1 MGRGA
6 GGEGVEFARDR
17 TGCASRSRMKLP
29 THNSDGKPL
38 IVLFDA
44 MALAYRSYFA
54 FITRPLTN
62 SRGENTSAI
71 YGFMSS
77 IFQFL
82 DHHTPTHAAVCF
94 DTPHPTFRHE
104 KFEAY
109 KATRQAMPDDLVP
122 QLDKI
127 KELVKAFRIPLIE
140 MPGFE
145 ADDIIGTL
153 ACSAADADIQSLIV
167 TPDKDFCQLVTE
179 KIKLLRPSRD
189 GAAMEIFDIE
199 AVKNKY
205 GLAPNQII
213 DYLALVGDTSDN
225 IPGVRGI
232 GEKTA
237 TPLIQKFGSVKGL
250 YERIDEVDKKG
261 IKEKLINEKDNA
273 FLSYELATIDCHVK
287 LPITVDQLAYG
298 VLPDF
303 EALEGMVLDLG
314 FKSLANRVHKA
325 KEDLL
330 KAESPEALAAALA
343 PKEPEERTEE
353 EELESFD
360 FNINATG
367 DVQNIQSCPHAYVM
381 VKTIEGVKEL
391 AKVLAK
397 TKEICLDL
405 ESTGQDANTAEII
418 GIAFALK
425 QHEAFYIPIRLP
437 DIGSDADATS
447 LFAQEAADENSMTMG
462 LDPKEVLDIL
472 RPVLENPKISK
483 VGQNIKYDA
492 LLLRHNGVKV
502 QGITF
507 DTMIAAYLYRFD
519 GSHSMDA
526 LALEHLKYQPI
537 PLTDVTGSL
546 KESARRSL
554 AIASTTKLAEYS
566 AEDAD
571 ITLRLKHALAPLVEE
586 AGVAKVLEEVE
597 FPLIEVL
604 TQMEFH
610 GVKINT
616 ELLALASKEMEREA
630 ENLCRQIYEYAGGP
644 FNIDSP
650 KQLQE
655 ILFTKMGLK
664 SGRKTKTG
672 LSTNAAVLEELR
684 HEHPIAECLLAYRQ
698 YQKLRGT
705 YVDALPKLVNPKTGM
720 VHTSYNQAVVA
731 TGRISS
737 TDPNLQNIPIKTEL
751 GRDIRKA
758 FGSRFKNG
766 QILSAD
772 YSQIELRIMAHVAKD
787 PGLVDAFK
795 HGLDIHTR
803 TSAGIYG
810 VPLEEVTREMRG
822 KAKGVNYGIMYGIG
836 AFGLARNIG
845 VTQKEA
851 SEIITKYFAAF
862 PNIRQYM
869 DDTIQFARKN
879 GYVETLLGRRR
890 YMRNIAAANQAVRS
904 ADERAAIN
912 APIQGTAADMMKL
925 AMIDIHRELEK
936 RKLKS
941 IMIMQVHDELVFDC
955 VKEEAED
962 MKALVTKLMSNAMP
976 MDVPIDVEAGLG
988 PTWFEAH

>member
-1 MGRGA
+1 
-6 GGEGVEFARDR
+6 
-17 TGCASRSRMKLP
+17 MKLP
-29 THNSDGKPL
+29 KYDKNGKPL

-62 SRGENTSAI
+62 ARGENTSAV
-71 YGFMSS
+71 YGFMTS

-104 KFEAY
+104 RFEAY
-109 KATRQAMPDDLVP
+109 KATRQAMPEDLIP

-127 KELVKAFRIPLIE
+127 KELVRAFRIPLVE

-153 ACSAADADIQSLIV
+153 ACSAAEHGIESLIV
-167 TPDKDFCQLVTE
+167 TPDKDFCQLVTDQ
-179 KIKLLRPSRD
+179 IKLLRPSRD
-189 GAAMEIFDIE
+189 SSAMEIFDTD
-199 AVKNKY
+199 AVRAKY
-205 GLAPNQII
+205 GIEPKQII
-213 DYLALVGDTSDN
+213 DYLALVGDASDN

-237 TPLIQKFGSVKGL
+237 TPLIQKFGSLAGL
-250 YERIDEVDKKG
+250 YEHLDQVDKKG
-261 IKEKLINEKDNA
+261 IKDKLTNERDNA

-287 LPITVDQLAYG
+287 LPITINDLSYG

-303 EALEGMVLDLG
+303 EVLENLTLDLG
-314 FKSLANRVHKA
+314 FKSLANRVL
-325 KEDLL
+325 KEKEQAL
-330 KAESPEALAAALA
+330 KAESPEALELALA
-343 PKEPEERTEE
+343 PEEKAPEERTEE

-360 FNINATG
+360 FSAEMPSGLQDIHST
-367 DVQNIQSCPHAYVM
+367 PHAYVM
-381 VKTIEGVKEL
+381 VKTMEGVKEL
-391 AKVLAK
+391 AKLLSK
-397 TKEICLDL
+397 TKEFCIDT
-405 ESTGQDANTAEII
+405 ETTGQDANTAEII
-418 GIAFALK
+418 GISFAVK
-425 QHEAFYIPIRLP
+425 PFEAFYIPIRLP
-437 DIGSDADATS
+437 DIGSDIDANT
-447 LFAQEAADENSMTMG
+447 LFAKEAASENALTMG
-462 LDPKEVLDIL
+462 LDLKEALDVL
-472 RPVLENPKISK
+472 RPVLENQKINK

-492 LLLRHNGVKV
+492 LILRHHSVELKPLV
-502 QGITF
+502 F
-507 DTMIAAYLYRFD
+507 DTMIASYIYRFD
-519 GSHSMDA
+519 GSHDMDT
-526 LALEHLKYQPI
+526 LSLEHLNYRPV
-537 PLTDVTGSL
+537 PLSDVSGPL
-546 KESARRSL
+546 KGGDARRSM
-554 AIASTTKLAEYS
+554 AIASTIKLAEYG

-571 ITLRLKHALAPLVEE
+571 VTLRLKHALAPKLHEDE
-586 AGVAKVLEEVE
+586 RIWKLLEDVE
-597 FPLIEVL
+597 FPLVEVL
-604 TQMEFH
+604 TKMEFH
-610 GVKINT
+610 GVKIDT
-616 ELLALASKEMEREA
+616 KLLGLASKEMEREA
-630 ENLCRQIYEYAGGP
+630 DNLCRQIYEHAGGP

-655 ILFTKMGLK
+655 ILFVKLGLK

-672 LSTNAAVLEELR
+672 LSTNAAVLEDLR

-737 TDPNLQNIPIKTEL
+737 TDPNLQNIPIKTEM

-758 FGSRFKNG
+758 FVSRFKNG
-766 QILSAD
+766 QIFSVD
-772 YSQIELRIMAHVAKD
+772 YSQIELRIMAHVTRD
-787 PGLVDAFK
+787 EGLIEAFAN
-795 HGLDIHTR
+795 GVDIHTR
-803 TSAGIYG
+803 TAAGVYG
-810 VPLEEVTREMRG
+810 VPLEEVSREMRG

-845 VTQKEA
+845 IPQKEA
-851 SEIITKYFAAF
+851 SEIIQKYFAAF
-862 PNIRQYM
+862 PLIRKYM
-869 DDTIQFARKN
+869 DDTIQFARQH

-925 AMIDIHRELEK
+925 AMINVHREMEA

-941 IMIMQVHDELVFDC
+941 IMIMQVHDELVFD
-955 VKEEAED
+955 VDPEEADAMQE
-962 MKALVTKLMSNAMP
+962 LVPRLMSNAMP
-976 MDVPIDVEAGLG
+976 MVVPIEVEAGIG

>member
-1 MGRGA
+1 
-6 GGEGVEFARDR
+6 
-17 TGCASRSRMKLP
+17 MKLP
-29 THNSDGKPL
+29 KYDKNGKPL

-62 SRGENTSAI
+62 ARGENTSAV
-71 YGFMSS
+71 YGFMTS

-94 DTPHPTFRHE
+94 DRPEPTFRHE

-127 KELVKAFRIPLIE
+127 KELVRAFRIPLVE

-153 ACSAADADIQSLIV
+153 ACTAAEHGIESLIV
-167 TPDKDFCQLVTE
+167 TPDKDFCQLVTDN
-179 KIKLLRPSRD
+179 IKLLRPSRD
-189 GAAMEIFDIE
+189 GGAMEVFDIE

-237 TPLIQKFGSVKGL
+237 TPLIQKFGSLQGL
-250 YERIDEVDKKG
+250 YEHIDQVDKKG
-261 IKEKLINEKDNA
+261 IKDKLTNEKNNA
-273 FLSYELATIDCHVK
+273 FLSYELATIDTNVK
-287 LPITVDQLAYG
+287 LPITIDDLAYG

-303 EALEGMVLDLG
+303 DSLENLTIDLG
-314 FKSLANRVHKA
+314 FKTLANRVL
-325 KEDLL
+325 KE
-330 KAESPEALAAALA
+330 KEQAMKSESPEALELALA
-343 PKEPEERTEE
+343 PAEKAPEERTEE

-360 FNINATG
+360 FSEGQTDGVG
-367 DVQNIQSCPHAYVM
+367 DIHSTPHAYVM
-381 VKTIEGVKEL
+381 VRTMDGVKEL
-391 AKVLAK
+391 AGLLAK
-397 TKEICLDL
+397 AKEICIDT
-405 ESTGQDANTAEII
+405 ETTGQDANTAEII
-418 GIAFALK
+418 GISASIKPF
-425 QHEAFYIPIRLP
+425 EAFYIPIRLP

-447 LFAQEAADENSMTMG
+447 LFAQSAASENAMTLG
-462 LDPKEVLDIL
+462 LDLPEVLDIL
-472 RPVLENPKISK
+472 RPLLENPKINK

-492 LLLRHNGVKV
+492 LILRHHGVNLRPM
-502 QGITF
+502 TF
-507 DTMIAAYLYRFD
+507 DTMIASYIFRFD
-519 GSHSMDA
+519 GSHDMDS
-526 LALEHLKYQPI
+526 LALEHLNYRPV
-537 PLTDVTGSL
+537 PLTDVVGTL
-546 KESARRSL
+546 KGGNARRSM
-554 AIASTTKLAEYS
+554 AIASTAKLAEYG

-571 ITLRLKHALAPLVEE
+571 VTLRLRHALVPKVKDEEKIWKLLTDIEFPLVE
-586 AGVAKVLEEVE
+586 
-597 FPLIEVL
+597 VL
-604 TQMEFH
+604 TKMEYH
-610 GVKINT
+610 GVKIDT
-616 ELLALASKEMEREA
+616 ERLASASKEMEREA
-630 ENLCRQIYEYAGGP
+630 DNLCRQIYEYAGAP

-650 KQLQE
+650 KQLQDV
-655 ILFTKMGLK
+655 LFVKLGLK

-758 FGSRFKNG
+758 FVSRFPKG
-766 QILSAD
+766 RILSAD
-772 YSQIELRIMAHVAKD
+772 YSQIELRIMAHVTND
-787 PGLVDAFK
+787 PGLVEAFT
-795 HGLDIHTR
+795 HGVDIHTR
-803 TSAGIYG
+803 TAAGVYG

-836 AFGLARNIG
+836 AFGLARNVGIP
-845 VTQKEA
+845 QKEA
-851 SEIITKYFAAF
+851 SEIIQKYFAAF
-862 PNIRQYM
+862 PNIRKYM
-869 DDTIQFARKN
+869 DDTVVFARKY

-925 AMIDIHRELEK
+925 AMINIHREIER
-936 RKLKS
+936 RKLQS
-941 IMIMQVHDELVFDC
+941 IMIMQVHDELVFDVVPGEEQELMDL
-955 VKEEAED
+955 VKE
-962 MKALVTKLMSNAMP
+962 LMSNAMP
-976 MDVPIDVEAGLG
+976 MVVPIEVEAGIG

>member
-1 MGRGA
+1 
-6 GGEGVEFARDR
+6 
-17 TGCASRSRMKLP
+17 MKLP
-29 THNSDGKPL
+29 KYDKNGKPL

-62 SRGENTSAI
+62 ARGENTSAV
-71 YGFMSS
+71 YGFMTS

-94 DTPHPTFRHE
+94 DRPEPTFRHE

-109 KATRQAMPDDLVP
+109 KATRQAMPEDLIP

-127 KELVKAFRIPLIE
+127 KELVRAFRIPLVE

-153 ACSAADADIQSLIV
+153 ANEAARHGIESLIV
-167 TPDKDFCQLVTE
+167 TPDKDFCQLVTDN
-179 KIKLLRPSRD
+179 IKLLRPSRD
-189 GAAMEIFDIE
+189 GSAMEVFDIE

-237 TPLIQKFGSVKGL
+237 TPLIQKFGSIKEL
-250 YERIDEVDKKG
+250 YEHLDQVDKKG
-261 IKEKLINEKDNA
+261 IKEKLTNEKNNA
-273 FLSYELATIDCHVK
+273 FLSYELATIDCNVK
-287 LPITVDQLAYG
+287 LPIKIEELSYG

-303 EALEGMVLDLG
+303 DTLENLTLDLG
-314 FKSLANRVHKA
+314 FKSLANRVL
-325 KEDLL
+325 KEKEEAL
-330 KAESPEALAAALA
+330 KAESPEALAMALA
-343 PKEPEERTEE
+343 PAEKAPGERTEE

-360 FNINATG
+360 FKEG
-367 DVQNIQSCPHAYVM
+367 EQDGVQDIHSTPHAYVM
-381 VKTIEGVKEL
+381 IRTIEGVNEL
-391 AKVLAK
+391 ANVLAK
-397 TKEICLDL
+397 TKEICIDT
-405 ESTGQDANTAEII
+405 ETTGQDANTAEII
-418 GIAFALK
+418 GISFAIK
-425 QHEAFYIPIRLP
+425 PFQAFYIPIRLP
-437 DIGSDADATS
+437 DIGDAADASS
-447 LFAQEAADENSMTMG
+447 LFAQSAATENALTMG
-462 LDPKEVLDIL
+462 LDLQQVLDVL
-472 RPVLENPKISK
+472 RPVLENPKIHK
-483 VGQNIKYDA
+483 IGQNIKYDA
-492 LLLRHNGVKV
+492 LILRHHGVELKPL
-502 QGITF
+502 TF
-507 DTMIAAYLYRFD
+507 DTMIASYIYRFD

-526 LALEHLKYQPI
+526 LALEHLQYRPV
-537 PLTDVTGSL
+537 PLVDVTGSL
-546 KESARRSL
+546 KDSARRSL
-554 AIASTTKLAEYS
+554 AIASTSKMAEYG

-571 ITLRLKHALAPLVEE
+571 VTLRLKHALAPKLHEDE
-586 AGVAKVLEEVE
+586 RTWKLLEDIE
-597 FPLIEVL
+597 FPLVEVL
-604 TQMEFH
+604 TKMEFH
-610 GVKINT
+610 GVKIDT
-616 ELLALASKEMEREA
+616 ELLGLASKEMEREA
-630 ENLCRQIYEYAGGP
+630 DNLCRQIYEHAGGP

-655 ILFTKMGLK
+655 ILFVKLGLK

-672 LSTNAAVLEELR
+672 LSTNAAVLEDLR

-737 TDPNLQNIPIKTEL
+737 TDPNLQNIPIKTEM

-758 FGSRFKNG
+758 FVSRFKNG

-772 YSQIELRIMAHVAKD
+772 YSQIELRIMAHVTKD
-787 PGLVDAFK
+787 PGLVDAFAN
-795 HGLDIHTR
+795 GVDIHTR
-803 TSAGIYG
+803 TAAGVYG

-845 VTQKEA
+845 IPQKEA
-851 SEIITKYFAAF
+851 TDIIQKYFAAF
-862 PNIRQYM
+862 PSIRKYM
-869 DDTIQFARKN
+869 DDTVIFARKN

-925 AMIDIHRELEK
+925 AMINVHREMEA
-936 RKLKS
+936 RKMKS
-941 IMIMQVHDELVFDC
+941 IMMMQVHDELVFD
-955 VKEEAED
+955 VVPEEAEA
-962 MKALVTKLMSNAMP
+962 MQELVPRLMSNAMP
-976 MDVPIDVEAGLG
+976 MVVPIEVEAGIG

>member
-1 MGRGA
+1 
-6 GGEGVEFARDR
+6 
-17 TGCASRSRMKLP
+17 MKLP
-29 THNSDGKPL
+29 QYDKNGKPL

-54 FITRPLTN
+54 FISRPLTN
-62 SRGENTSAI
+62 ARGENTSAV
-71 YGFMSS
+71 YGFMTS

-109 KATRQAMPDDLVP
+109 KATREAPPDDLIP
-122 QLDKI
+122 QLAKI
-127 KELVKAFRIPLIE
+127 KDLVRAFRIPLIE
-140 MPGFE
+140 MPGYE

-153 ACSAADADIQSLIV
+153 ACTAAEHGIESLIV
-167 TPDKDFCQLVTE
+167 TPDKDFCQLVTDR
-179 KIKLLRPSRD
+179 IKLLRPSRD
-189 GAAMEIFDIE
+189 SSAMEVFDTE
-199 AVKNKY
+199 AVKQKY
-205 GLAPNQII
+205 GLEPKQII

-237 TPLIQKFGSVKGL
+237 TPLLQKFGSLDEL
-250 YERIDEVDKKG
+250 YKRLEEVDKKG
-261 IKEKLINEKDNA
+261 IKEKLINERDNA

-287 LPITVDQLAYG
+287 LDITVEDLAYG

-303 EALEGMVLDLG
+303 DALESLTLDLG
-314 FKSLANRVHKA
+314 FKSLANRVL
-325 KEDLL
+325 KERERAL
-330 KAESPEALAAALA
+330 KSESPEALELALA
-343 PKEPEERTEE
+343 PESKPAGERTEE

-360 FNINATG
+360 FTPEMP
-367 DVQNIQSCPHAYVM
+367 DSVQDIHSTPHAYVM

-391 AKVLAK
+391 AKLLSKA
-397 TKEICLDL
+397 KEICIDT
-405 ESTGQDANTAEII
+405 ETTGQDPNTAEII
-418 GIAFALK
+418 GISFAIK
-425 QHEAFYIPIRLP
+425 PFQAFYIPIRLP

-447 LFAQEAADENSMTMG
+447 LFAQAAATENALTMG
-462 LDPKEVLDIL
+462 LELSEVIEVLKPIL
-472 RPVLENPKISK
+472 EHPKVAK
-483 VGQNIKYDA
+483 LGQNIKYDA
-492 LLLRHNGVKV
+492 LVLRHSGVDLKPM
-502 QGITF
+502 TF
-507 DTMIAAYLYRFD
+507 DTMIASYIYRFD
-519 GSHSMDA
+519 GSHTMDA
-526 LALEHLKYQPI
+526 LALEHLNYRPV
-537 PLTDVTGSL
+537 PLVDVAGTL
-546 KESARRSL
+546 KGGDVRRSM
-554 AIASTTKLAEYS
+554 AVASTIKLAEYGS
-566 AEDAD
+566 EDAD
-571 ITLRLKHALAPLVEE
+571 VTLRLRHALAPKLQEDT
-586 AGVAKVLEEVE
+586 KVWKLLEDIE
-597 FPLIEVL
+597 FPLVEVL
-604 TQMEFH
+604 TKMEYH
-610 GVKINT
+610 GVKIDT
-616 ELLALASKEMEREA
+616 ERLAGASKEMEREA
-630 ENLCRQIYEYAGGP
+630 DNLCRQIYEHAGGP

-655 ILFTKMGLK
+655 ILFVKLGLK

-672 LSTNAAVLEELR
+672 LSTNAAVLEDLR

-758 FGSRFKNG
+758 FVSRFPKG
-766 QILSAD
+766 KILSAD
-772 YSQIELRIMAHVAKD
+772 YSQIELRIMAHVTND
-787 PGLVDAFK
+787 PGLVEAFT
-795 HGLDIHTR
+795 HGVDIHTR
-803 TSAGIYG
+803 TAAGVYG
-810 VPLEEVTREMRG
+810 VPLEEVSREMRG

-845 VTQKEA
+845 IPQKEA
-851 SEIITKYFAAF
+851 SDIIQKYFAAF
-862 PNIRQYM
+862 PSIRKYM
-869 DDTIQFARKN
+869 DDTVAFARTN

-925 AMIDIHRELEK
+925 AMINIHREMEK
-936 RKLKS
+936 QKMKS
-941 IMIMQVHDELVFDC
+941 IMMMQVHDELVFD
-955 VKEEAED
+955 VVAGEE
-962 MKALVTKLMSNAMP
+962 KALMDLVKDLMSNAMP
-976 MDVPIDVEAGLG
+976 MAVPIEVEAGIG

>member
-1 MGRGA
+1 MR
-6 GGEGVEFARDR
+6 
-17 TGCASRSRMKLP
+17 LP
-29 THNSDGKPL
+29 TYDKNGKPL

-62 SRGENTSAI
+62 ARGENTSAV
-71 YGFMSS
+71 YGFMTS

-109 KATRQAMPDDLVP
+109 KATRQAMPEDLIP
-122 QLDKI
+122 QLGKI
-127 KELVKAFRIPLIE
+127 KELVRAFRIPLVE

-153 ACSAADADIQSLIV
+153 ACSAAEHGIESLIV
-167 TPDKDFCQLVTE
+167 TPDKDFCQLVTDR
-179 KIKLLRPSRD
+179 IKLLRPSRD
-189 GAAMEIFDIE
+189 SSAMEIFDTD
-199 AVKNKY
+199 AVRAKY
-205 GLAPNQII
+205 GIEPKQII

-237 TPLIQKFGSVKGL
+237 TPLIQKFGSLAGL
-250 YERIDEVDKKG
+250 YEHLDQVDKKG
-261 IKEKLINEKDNA
+261 IKEKLTNERDNA

-287 LPITVDQLAYG
+287 LPITVDELAYG
-298 VLPDF
+298 ILPDF
-303 EALEGMVLDLG
+303 DALENLTLDLG
-314 FKSLANRVHKA
+314 FKSLANRVI
-325 KEDLL
+325 KEKEQAL
-330 KAESPEALAAALA
+330 KAESPEALALALA
-343 PKEPEERTEE
+343 PEEKAPEERTEE

-360 FNINATG
+360 FSAEMPG
-367 DVQNIQSCPHAYVM
+367 GVQDIHSTPHAYVM
-381 VKTIEGVKEL
+381 VRTLDGVKEL
-391 AKVLAK
+391 AKMLSK
-397 TKEICLDL
+397 SKEFCIDT
-405 ESTGQDANTAEII
+405 ETTGQDANTAEII
-418 GIAFALK
+418 GISFAAK
-425 QHEAFYIPIRLP
+425 PFEAFYIPIRLP
-437 DIGSDADATS
+437 DIGSDIDANT
-447 LFAQEAADENSMTMG
+447 LFAQAAATENALTMG
-462 LDPKEVLDIL
+462 LDLREVLDIL
-472 RPVLENPKISK
+472 RPGLENPKINK
-483 VGQNIKYDA
+483 IGQNIKYDA
-492 LLLRHNGVKV
+492 LTLRHHGVELKPLV
-502 QGITF
+502 F
-507 DTMIAAYLYRFD
+507 DTMIASYIYRFD
-519 GSHSMDA
+519 GSHGMDA
-526 LALEHLKYQPI
+526 LALEHLNYRPV
-537 PLTDVTGSL
+537 PLTDVAGTL
-546 KESARRSL
+546 KEGTARRSM
-554 AIASTTKLAEYS
+554 AIASTMKLAEYG

-571 ITLRLKHALAPLVEE
+571 VTMRLKHALSPKLHEE
-586 AGVAKVLEEVE
+586 ERIWKLLEDVE

-604 TQMEFH
+604 TKMEFH
-610 GVKINT
+610 GVKIDS
-616 ELLALASKEMEREA
+616 ERLGLASKEMEREA
-630 ENLCRQIYEYAGGP
+630 DNLCRKIYEYSGGP

-655 ILFTKMGLK
+655 ILFVKLGLK

-672 LSTNAAVLEELR
+672 LSTNAAVLEDLR

-705 YVDALPKLVNPKTGM
+705 YVDALPRLVNPKTGM

-758 FGSRFKNG
+758 FVSRFKHG
-766 QILSAD
+766 QIFSVD
-772 YSQIELRIMAHVAKD
+772 YSQIELRIMAHVTGDA
-787 PGLVDAFK
+787 GLVEAFANNI
-795 HGLDIHTR
+795 DIHTR
-803 TSAGIYG
+803 TAAGVYG
-810 VPLEEVTREMRG
+810 VQLEEVTREMRG

-845 VTQKEA
+845 VPQKEA
-851 SEIITKYFAAF
+851 SEIIQKYFAAF
-862 PNIRQYM
+862 PLIRKYM
-869 DDTIQFARKN
+869 DDTIQFARKY

-890 YMRNIAAANQAVRS
+890 YMRNIAAANQAVRT

-925 AMIDIHRELEK
+925 AMINVHREMES

-941 IMIMQVHDELVFDC
+941 IMTMQVHDELVFD
-955 VKEEAED
+955 VVPEEADVMQE
-962 MKALVTKLMSNAMP
+962 LVPRLMSSAMP
-976 MDVPIDVEAGLG
+976 MAVPIDVEAGIG